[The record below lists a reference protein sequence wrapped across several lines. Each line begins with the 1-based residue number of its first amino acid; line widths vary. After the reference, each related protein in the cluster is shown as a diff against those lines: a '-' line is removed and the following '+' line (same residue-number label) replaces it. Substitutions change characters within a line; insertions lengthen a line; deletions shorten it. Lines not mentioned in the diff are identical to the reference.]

1 MESPTHWNIGS
12 PHLIASPESLGVI
25 QDVVFEPRGNP
36 NNPTQRLQQTCQ
48 QHQNHSQS
56 SLQRNNYEFPP
67 QRNYS
72 AVNIKKQKTVRINPE
87 PLEHQLT
94 SVDEVTRR
102 RQYRVGL
109 NLFNQYPEI
118 GIEYLCKKDF
128 VDYSPASVG
137 KFLRGRKGLS
147 KNMIGFYLCQLQ
159 RQFNIQALH
168 CFVHEMDFTGLHLDI
183 ALRHLYQEVSPP
195 ASEAQKIEK
204 MIEVFARRY
213 IICNQMFASGFRYGY
228 FLFLFLVLYYFFL
241 YIAHPANFFSK
252 SAYF

>member
-1 MESPTHWNIGS
+1 MESPTHWNIAS
-12 PHLIASPESLGVI
+12 PNLIASPESLGVI

-36 NNPTQRLQQTCQ
+36 NNPQRLQQTCQ
-48 QHQNHSQS
+48 QHQNYSHS
-56 SLQRNNYEFPP
+56 SLQRVATHPPP

-72 AVNIKKQKTVRINPE
+72 AVIIKKQKTVRINTE
-87 PLEHQLT
+87 PLEEQPL
-94 SVDEVTRR
+94 SIDGEVTRR

-128 VDYSPASVG
+128 IDYSPASVG

-147 KNMIGFYLCQLQ
+147 KQMIGFYLCQLQ

-168 CFVHEMDFTGLHLDI
+168 CFVQEMDFTGLHLDI

-195 ASEAQKIEK
+195 ASDAQKIEK
-204 MIEVFARRY
+204 IIEVFARRY
-213 IICNQMFASGFRYGY
+213 IICNQMFAAGFRYV
-228 FLFLFLVLYYFFL
+228 FFYFFF
-241 YIAHPANFFSK
+241 YI
-252 SAYF
+252 

>member
-1 MESPTHWNIGS
+1 MCVFLLKTLFFCSSSCLESPTHWNVGS
-12 PHLIASPESLGVI
+12 PNLIVSPESLGVI
-25 QDVVFEPRGNP
+25 QDVVFEPRAGT
-36 NNPTQRLQQTCQ
+36 NNPQRLQTCQ
-48 QHQNHSQS
+48 QHQNYSQS
-56 SLQRNNYEFPP
+56 SLQRVPP

-72 AVNIKKQKTVRINPE
+72 VIKKQKTVRINPE
-87 PLEHQLT
+87 PLEPST
-94 SVDEVTRR
+94 VDEVTRR

-128 VDYSPASVG
+128 IDYSPASVG

-195 ASEAQKIEK
+195 ASDAQKIEK
-204 MIEVFARRY
+204 IIEVFARRY
-213 IICNQMFASGFRYGY
+213 IICNQMFASGFRYVY
-228 FLFLFLVLYYFFL
+228 F
-241 YIAHPANFFSK
+241 
-252 SAYF
+252 